1 MESVIARVLK
11 DPKQSIKG
19 MRLLR
24 FARNDRGLV
33 SDPEGHPTRLRPR
46 GDSDPEGGVTPSI
59 KRGYAKLSR
68 FKGAYKGN
76 IKCGSIGNS

>member
-24 FARNDRGLV
+24 FARNVAMTGVWSLTW
-33 SDPEGHPTRLRPR
+33 SGLRP
-46 GDSDPEGGVTPSI
+46 GGGCKPPV
-59 KRGYAKLSR
+59 
-68 FKGAYKGN
+68 
-76 IKCGSIGNS
+76 

>member
-11 DPKQSIKG
+11 DPKQSIQG

-33 SDPEGHPTRLRPR
+33 SDPEGGIP
-46 GDSDPEGGVTPSI
+46 PSV
-59 KRGYAKLSR
+59 KRGYAKISMLNRKLAENRDSLQEM
-68 FKGAYKGN
+68 
-76 IKCGSIGNS
+76 IM

>member
-19 MRLLR
+19 IRLLR

-33 SDPEGHPTRLRPR
+33 SNPEG
-46 GDSDPEGGVTPSI
+46 SVTPSV

-68 FKGAYKGN
+68 
-76 IKCGSIGNS
+76 

>member
-19 MRLLR
+19 MRLLC

-33 SDPEGHPTRLRPR
+33 SDLERSPTRKVIRPGR
-46 GDSDPEGGVTPSI
+46 GCNPQC
-59 KRGYAKLSR
+59 K
-68 FKGAYKGN
+68 KGLCKAL
-76 IKCGSIGNS
+76 IAFSP